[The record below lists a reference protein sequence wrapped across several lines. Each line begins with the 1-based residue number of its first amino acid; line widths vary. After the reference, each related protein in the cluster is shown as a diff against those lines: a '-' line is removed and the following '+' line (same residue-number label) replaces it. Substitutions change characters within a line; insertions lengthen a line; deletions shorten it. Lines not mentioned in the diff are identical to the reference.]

1 MNPAENKDLLALFD
15 RAIAALRES
24 AVDDLHFAG
33 CYSQLLEGLSRQ
45 VQAQKSRRE
54 SESAEN
60 AGNLRAGEI
69 RITNDPSRTDDVN
82 ASTLEEYDFLNSHSY
97 WDNWISFPF
106 DFSTES
112 MTSIGF

>member
-1 MNPAENKDLLALFD
+1 MNPTESKDLLALFD

-33 CYSQLLEGLSRQ
+33 CYGQLLEGLSSQ

-54 SESAEN
+54 SQSAEN
-60 AGNLRAGEI
+60 ANGLHTGEI
-69 RITNDPSRTDDVN
+69 HITNSTSRTDDPN
-82 ASTLEEYDFLNSHSY
+82 ASSLEDYDFLNSHSY
-97 WDNWISFPF
+97 WDNWIAFPF